1 MDVLEMEVLEMLEVE
16 HFARAVR
23 IRAHG
28 REHQRSRQGSATIL
42 ENIVIASLNSPRNA
56 ARV

>member
-1 MDVLEMEVLEMLEVE
+1 MCLKWKCLK